1 MSNDRQLP
9 PPKISE
15 GSPESFGWQR
25 RPDLD
30 TASGLAY
37 EKPTGDLMLFP
48 RAGPKPVIAKINM
61 SAWLR
66 GDSSET

>member
-1 MSNDRQLP
+1 MSNDR
-9 PPKISE
+9 PPKIDE
-15 GSPESFGWQR
+15 GTPESFGWQR

-48 RAGPKPVIAKINM
+48 RAGPKPRIARFNM
-61 SAWLR
+61 RAWLDDNR
-66 GDSSET
+66 PET